1 MKAAKVR
8 FLEKGETP
16 VVPKGMKILPKG
28 VQKKYIEKRK
38 PYRVDP
44 GEILIAILQTTAEE
58 GMSSVWRKNARTML
72 ERLKKDGIAII
83 IPPTTGELPWDI
95 LPMAKGKKLMQ
106 FFAFA
111 GAKEALRRMGKQ
123 SEESRFLLAG
133 GDAEV
138 WRSILLS
145 MGTDVNHL
153 SILTDAKKEA
163 EVLGQELFE
172 EYGLLTEVFAS
183 PKNPLFAQ
191 ADVVF
196 GCGLEQRNY
205 SHILKEGA
213 IFIDLAE
220 NRPVLRKLQES
231 RLDVTVIDGFFFRR
245 GEKQMDGSTAEA
257 EAFLSCPIFRENWS
271 FSPEYSVGKEILCEL
286 EEKGYAVSGFSIG
299 EKRVKIRKNP

>member
-8 FLEKGETP
+8 FLEKGETA
-16 VVPKGMKILPKG
+16 VVPKGVMILPKG

-38 PYRVDP
+38 PYRLEH
-44 GEILIAILQTTAEE
+44 GEYLTAILQTTAEE

-72 ERLKKDGIAII
+72 EQLKKDGIAII

-106 FFAFA
+106 FFAFV
-111 GAKEALRRMGKQ
+111 GAKEALWRMGKQ
-123 SEESRFLLAG
+123 QEESRFLLAG
-133 GDAEV
+133 GDADI
-138 WRSILLS
+138 WRRILLS

-153 SILTDAKKEA
+153 AILTDAKRETEA
-163 EVLGQELFE
+163 FGQELFE

-183 PKNPLFAQ
+183 PKNPLLSQ

-196 GCGLEQRNY
+196 CCGLEQRNY
-205 SHILKEGA
+205 SHLLKEGA

-220 NRPVLRKLQES
+220 NHPVLRKLQES

-245 GEKQMDGSTAEA
+245 GEKQIDGREAEA
-257 EAFLSCPIFRENWS
+257 EVFLSCPIFRENWE
-271 FSPEYSVGKEILCEL
+271 FSPEGAVGKEILYEL
-286 EEKGYAVSGFSIG
+286 KEKGYAVSGFSAG
-299 EKRVKIRKNP
+299 KKRVKIRRKP